1 MKVTIDKVTWLEGE
15 IFVDFST
22 DFGFAVAVWSG
33 DLPTLGAF
41 HDVEL
46 EVMERIVWGMSA
58 HCALSN
64 VYSIQIENG
73 SIKLTG
79 RIISIED
86 GTASVDVA
94 GSLILIEVVGFPED
108 IPVFVDL
115 KIKKIALFP
124 TGV

>member
-1 MKVTIDKVTWLEGE
+1 MKVTIDRVIRLEGE

-22 DFGFAVAVWSG
+22 DFGAAVAVWSG
-33 DLPTLGAF
+33 DLPTVGEI

-46 EVMERIVWGMSA
+46 DVMERIVWGGSA

-86 GTASVDVA
+86 GTAAVDVA
-94 GSLILIEVVGFPED
+94 GSLILIEIVGFSGNT
-108 IPVFVDL
+108 PVFVDL
-115 KIKKIALFP
+115 EIKKIALFS